1 MTAEKLV
8 ELFESEAKASLKR
21 RDRFDFDQGEI
32 DIEVEKMIEY
42 LFKMPREN
50 ED

>member
-8 ELFESEAKASLKR
+8 EMFESEAKASLKR
-21 RDRFDFDQGEI
+21 RDRIDFDQGEI
-32 DIEVEKMIEY
+32 DLEVEKMIEY
-42 LFKMPREN
+42 LFKTRREN

>member
-32 DIEVEKMIEY
+32 DIEVEKMIGY
-42 LFKMPREN
+42 LFNMRREN

>member
-21 RDRFDFDQGEI
+21 RVRFDFDQGEI
-32 DIEVEKMIEY
+32 DIEVEKMIRY
-42 LFKMPREN
+42 LFNMRREN